1 MIREEDDDRVDV
13 VEGIF
18 REFFFEP
25 KSSDHLRDARV
36 TDIFCEWMTVVED
49 IFTSLIGDRRG
60 ESGRL
65 SICDSLEFFLYFE
78 FLSLRRR
85 KQSILDIFRNLELII
100 ARDDRSKN

>member
-1 MIREEDDDRVDV
+1 MICEEDDDRVDI

-25 KSSDHLRDARV
+25 EGSDHLRDARV
-36 TDIFCEWMTVVED
+36 TDILREWSTVVED
-49 IFTSLIGDRRG
+49 IFSSLIGDRRG